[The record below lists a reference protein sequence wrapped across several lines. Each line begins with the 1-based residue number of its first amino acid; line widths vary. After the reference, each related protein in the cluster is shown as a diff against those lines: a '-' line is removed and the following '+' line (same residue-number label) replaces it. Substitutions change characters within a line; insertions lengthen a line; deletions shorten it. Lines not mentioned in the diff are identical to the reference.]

1 MYTYDNNIAILSY
14 AVLSERYNSGES
26 VILSFSPLVE
36 DLLISIYENSV
47 EKSKL
52 VNLYEERYGYEMPP
66 AVLNEILLKL
76 KDKGKID
83 FLKNEYIGINKQQ
96 LDEVSYS
103 YKSLLNTLKNTFSVF
118 AKEKGI
124 DIKPSDTVQL
134 FLNFM
139 LKHAVDLNSF
149 FNCLNEEVD
158 INYDQN
164 DINNKVIVDYLIKCR
179 FENTKL
185 FDLLNDIF
193 YGIALSS
200 VLKLDQT
207 EIQDLE
213 KNTSISELLLDS
225 NYIFRLLDLQTAYE
239 HQTTLHTHRM
249 AEKAG
254 IVFFVLPE
262 TLNQISRTLNS
273 FIDSLNPN
281 TVATLS
287 VYGESL
293 FSGIHSAYIRRS
305 FDKTDIAEIIRDLQ
319 SILEDKYS
327 IKLWEKQIA
336 DISDDDNDIIA
347 TIRRFKPYTDDDGVI
362 HDLKLVKTID
372 LARPAY
378 IPDMSKAAQWVL
390 TDDNKLMK
398 WSSSKYNPK
407 RIPECM
413 TESQLTTILWLSFPK
428 KFTGQALENVVFAL
442 RNQSLINKEQ
452 YKRISIAIE
461 KQKERFAQEP
471 KKLQAMSL
479 LFSTQC
485 LSLNEINDASDSDET
500 LNSLFDEK
508 IEESKK
514 YVEDICNENKAYKE
528 ENKTYKDENELIKQ
542 SLKKALLAE
551 NKAKSLISEKDK
563 EIIDNIQFSIDEID
577 LSLDDKRNQIDK
589 LKQRKDNEKRG
600 IIKLFNFIVVFV
612 CCCIVSAIIFLNCKT
627 SLFDEHGDLVSII
640 ISAVCVAFFVVFG
653 TDISSAI
660 KQKKEALAEKLLLY
674 RIKTGKIE
682 DFFDLI
688 CTLEDNIN
696 ALEMRKAE
704 KQKQIADKLENNQ

>member
-1 MYTYDNNIAILSY
+1 MNTYDNNIAILSY
-14 AVLSERYNSGES
+14 AVLSERFNSGES

-36 DLLISIYENSV
+36 DLLVTIYDNSI
-47 EKSKL
+47 EKSNL
-52 VNLYEERYGYEMPP
+52 VVLYEERYGYEMPP

-83 FLKNEYIGINKQQ
+83 FLKNEYIGINRQK
-96 LDEVSYS
+96 LEEISYD
-103 YKSLLNTLKNTFSVF
+103 YNSLLNTLKTTFSVF
-118 AKEKGI
+118 AKDNGI
-124 DIKPSDTVQL
+124 DIRPSETVQL

-139 LKHAVDLNSF
+139 LKHTVDLNSF
-149 FNCLNEEVD
+149 FNYLNEDID
-158 INYDQN
+158 INYDQS
-164 DINNKVIVDYLIKCR
+164 DINNKIIVDYLIKCR

-185 FDLLNDIF
+185 FGLLNDIF
-193 YGIALSS
+193 YGIVLSS
-200 VLKLDQT
+200 VLKLDQA

-225 NYIFRLLDLQTAYE
+225 NYLFRLLDLQTAYE
-239 HQTTLHTHRM
+239 HQTTFHTHRM

-254 IVFFVLPE
+254 IKFFVLPE
-262 TLNQISRTLNS
+262 TLNQISITLSS

-281 TVATLS
+281 TVGTLS
-287 VYGESL
+287 AYGESL

-305 FDKTDIAEIIRDLQ
+305 FDKTDIAEIIRDLKN
-319 SILEDKYS
+319 ILEDKYS

-336 DISDDDNDIIA
+336 EISDDDNDLIA
-347 TIRRFKPYTDDDGVI
+347 SIRKFKPYTDDDGVI

-372 LARPAY
+372 LARPSY
-378 IPDMSKAAQWVL
+378 IPDMSKAAQWIL

-407 RIPECM
+407 RIPECL
-413 TESQLTTILWLSFPK
+413 TESQLTTILWLSSPK

-461 KQKERFAQEP
+461 KQKERFSQEP

-500 LNSLFDEK
+500 LNSLFDK
-508 IEESKK
+508 KMEESKK
-514 YVEDICNENKAYKE
+514 YVEDICNANK
-528 ENKTYKDENELIKQ
+528 NYKDESEAIKQ
-542 SLKKALLAE
+542 SLRDALLAE
-551 NKAKSLISEKDK
+551 NKAQSLISEKDK

-577 LSLDDKRNQIDK
+577 LSLDDKRKQIGK
-589 LKQRKDNEKRG
+589 LKQLKENEKKR
-600 IIKLFNFIVVFV
+600 IIRLFNFIVVCI
-612 CCCIVSAIIFLNCKT
+612 CCCIVLAIIFLNCKT

-660 KQKKEALAEKLLLY
+660 KQKKEGLAEKLLLY

-688 CTLEDNIN
+688 NKIDEDINKLED
-696 ALEMRKAE
+696 RKAE
-704 KQKQIADKLENNQ
+704 KQKQIADKLENNE

>member
-149 FNCLNEEVD
+149 FYCLNEEVD

-287 VYGESL
+287 LYGESL

-319 SILEDKYS
+319 NILEDKYS

-347 TIRRFKPYTDDDGVI
+347 SIRRFKPYTDDDGVI

-378 IPDMSKAAQWVL
+378 VPDMSKAAQWVL

-407 RIPECM
+407 RIPECL
-413 TESQLTTILWLSFPK
+413 TESQLTTILWLKSPK
-428 KFTGQALENVVFAL
+428 QFTGQALENVVFAL

-485 LSLNEINDASDSDET
+485 LSLNEINDAYDSDET

-514 YVEDICNENKAYKE
+514 YVEDICNENK
-528 ENKTYKDENELIKQ
+528 NYKDENEAIKQ
-542 SLKKALLAE
+542 SLKDAMLAQ

-577 LSLDDKRNQIDK
+577 LSLDDKRKQIGN
-589 LKQRKDNEKRG
+589 LKQRKDNEKKR
-600 IIKLFNFIVVFV
+600 IIRLFNSIVVCI
-612 CCCIVSAIIFLNCKT
+612 CCCIVLAIIFLNCQT
-627 SLFDEHGDLVSII
+627 SLFDEHGDLISII

-660 KQKKEALAEKLLLY
+660 KQKKECLAEKFLLY

-682 DFFDLI
+682 NFFDSI
-688 CTLEDNIN
+688 SKIDEDINKLE
-696 ALEMRKAE
+696 ERKAE
-704 KQKQIADKLENNQ
+704 KQKQIADKLEKN

>member
-83 FLKNEYIGINKQQ
+83 FLKNEYIGINKQE

-124 DIKPSDTVQL
+124 DIKPSETVQL

-149 FNCLNEEVD
+149 FNCLNEDVD
-158 INYDQN
+158 INYEQN

-185 FDLLNDIF
+185 FELLNDIF

-213 KNTSISELLLDS
+213 KNMSISELLLDS

-254 IVFFVLPE
+254 IKFFVLPE
-262 TLNQISRTLNS
+262 TLNQISITLNS
-273 FIDSLNPN
+273 FIDSLNLN
-281 TVATLS
+281 TVTTLS
-287 VYGESL
+287 VYGENL

-336 DISDDDNDIIA
+336 DVSDDDNDFIA
-347 TIRRFKPYTDDDGVI
+347 SIRKFKPYTDDDGVI

-407 RIPECM
+407 RIPECL
-413 TESQLTTILWLSFPK
+413 TESQLTTILWLSSPK
-428 KFTGQALENVVFAL
+428 QFTGQALENVVFAL

-471 KKLQAMSL
+471 KKLQAMTL

-485 LSLNEINDASDSDET
+485 LSLNEINDASDSDEI
-500 LNSLFDEK
+500 LNSLFDK
-508 IEESKK
+508 KMEESKK
-514 YVEDICNENKAYKE
+514 YVEDINNANK
-528 ENKTYKDENELIKQ
+528 NYKDENEAIKQ
-542 SLKKALLAE
+542 NLRDALLAE

-563 EIIDNIQFSIDEID
+563 EIIDNIQFSTDEID
-577 LSLDDKRNQIDK
+577 LSLDDKRKQIDR
-589 LKQRKDNEKRG
+589 LKQLKENEKRG

-612 CCCIVSAIIFLNCKT
+612 CCCIVLAIILLNCKT

-640 ISAVCVAFFVVFG
+640 MSSVCVAFFVVFG

-660 KQKKEALAEKLLLY
+660 KQKKEGLAEKLLLY

-682 DFFDLI
+682 DFFDSI
-688 CTLEDNIN
+688 SKIDEDINNLE
-696 ALEMRKAE
+696 ERKAE
-704 KQKQIADKLENNQ
+704 KQKQIADKLEKN

>member
-1 MYTYDNNIAILSY
+1 MNTYDNNIAILSY
-14 AVLSERYNSGES
+14 AVLSERFNSGES

-36 DLLISIYENSV
+36 DLLVPIYENSV

-254 IVFFVLPE
+254 IKFFVLPE
-262 TLNQISRTLNS
+262 TLNQISITLNS
-273 FIDSLNPN
+273 FIDSLNSN

-287 VYGESL
+287 LYGESL

-319 SILEDKYS
+319 NILEDKYS

-336 DISDDDNDIIA
+336 DISDDDNDIIVS
-347 TIRRFKPYTDDDGVI
+347 IRRFKPYTDDDGVI

-390 TDDNKLMK
+390 TDDNKLMR

-407 RIPECM
+407 RIPECL
-413 TESQLTTILWLSFPK
+413 TESQLTTILWLKSPK
-428 KFTGQALENVVFAL
+428 QFTGQALENVVFAL

-485 LSLNEINDASDSDET
+485 LSLNEINDAYDSDET

-514 YVEDICNENKAYKE
+514 YVEDICNENK
-528 ENKTYKDENELIKQ
+528 NYKDENELIKQ
-542 SLKKALLAE
+542 SLKDAMLAQ

-577 LSLDDKRNQIDK
+577 LSLDDKRKQIGN
-589 LKQRKDNEKRG
+589 LKQRKDNEKKR
-600 IIKLFNFIVVFV
+600 IIKLFNSIVVCI
-612 CCCIVSAIIFLNCKT
+612 CCCIVSVIIFLNCQT
-627 SLFDEHGDLVSII
+627 SLFDKHGDLISII

-660 KQKKEALAEKLLLY
+660 KQKKECLAEKLLLY

-688 CTLEDNIN
+688 NKIDEDINKLED
-696 ALEMRKAE
+696 RKAE